1 LVYNKGEF
9 NMSSFS
15 DATKKIVQNYRIPE
29 GNSTSTESM
38 SKGFMA
44 ARNKTPE
51 PKKLDMVAQIMTNIR
66 NEREKLKNG

>member
-1 LVYNKGEF
+1 
-9 NMSSFS
+9 MSSFS

-44 ARNKTPE
+44 VRNKKPE

>member
-1 LVYNKGEF
+1 
-9 NMSSFS
+9 MSSFS
-15 DATKKIVQNYRIPE
+15 DATKKIVQNYPIPE

-44 ARNKTPE
+44 TRNKTPE